1 MKRNIGDLD
10 AYLRITGGLSMLGI
24 GIICSSKLVTL
35 IGSMKVA
42 EGVTRYCPIMHMLG
56 IDSLDWELKTHKVK
70 EIELVDMD

>member
-70 EIELVDMD
+70 KIELADMD

>member
-35 IGSMKVA
+35 IGSMKV
-42 EGVTRYCPIMHMLG
+42 TRYCPIMHMLG

-70 EIELVDMD
+70 EIELADMD

>member
-42 EGVTRYCPIMHMLG
+42 EGVTRYCPIMHILG
-56 IDSLDWELKTHKVK
+56 IDSLDWEIKTRKVK
-70 EIELVDMD
+70 EVELADMD

>member
-56 IDSLDWELKTHKVK
+56 IDSLDLELKTHKVK
-70 EIELVDMD
+70 EIELADMD